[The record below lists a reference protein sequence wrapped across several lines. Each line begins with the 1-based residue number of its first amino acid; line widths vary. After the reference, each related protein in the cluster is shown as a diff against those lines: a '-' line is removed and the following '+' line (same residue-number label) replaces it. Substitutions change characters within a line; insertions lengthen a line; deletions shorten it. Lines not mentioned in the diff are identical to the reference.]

1 MALVKCK
8 ECGAEVSDQA
18 LNCPK
23 CGAGLRKPKRTV
35 FGKIVKY
42 LFIGFNIL
50 MLIWLIGGVGS
61 ASKTIDSAGSD
72 AEQAGAAIGTG
83 IGAMMIIFVWVAG
96 AFVLGLMTLFTRVK
110 LLPNMRSTRFLY

>member
-1 MALVKCK
+1 MAMTTCK

-18 LNCPK
+18 ITCPK
-23 CGAGLRKPKRTV
+23 CGARLRKPKRSA
-35 FGKIVKY
+35 FGKIIKF

-61 ASKTIDSAGSD
+61 ASQTLENAHSD

-83 IGAMMIIFVWVAG
+83 IGAMMIVFIWVAG
-96 AFVLGLMTLFTRVK
+96 AVVLGIMTLLTRPK
-110 LLPNMRSTRFLY
+110 R